1 VPPRL
6 EIRRKAMVPV
16 TKPQRE
22 KGGGGCEDG
31 AGEVESRQRRQL
43 LQGKGKV
50 AAVASSGTQQ
60 HERM

>member
-1 VPPRL
+1 
-6 EIRRKAMVPV
+6 MVPV